1 MQEESQ
7 GLLDRAEG
15 AEGSAQGFKE
25 EVASLSAAL
34 LIKEDQLSFQ
44 AGKLNEMG
52 TINATLA
59 SVQQQ
64 LQTLQKSLQVTSHH
78 LFSCAGKH
86 FAVGVQSAS
95 LLLFFPVV
103 SVGHTCHGDLHTS
116 CHWT

>member
-1 MQEESQ
+1 MQEEAQ

-15 AEGSAQGFKE
+15 AEGSAKDLKG

-52 TINATLA
+52 TINTTLA
-59 SVQQQ
+59 SVQKQ
-64 LQTLQKSLQVTSHH
+64 LQTLQKSLQVTSHN
-78 LFSCAGKH
+78 LFPCPGKH

-95 LLLFFPVV
+95 LLLFFLVV
-103 SVGHTCHGDLHTS
+103 SVGQTRRGDLHTS